1 MSRILAIDIGAGTMD
16 LLYYDTKKEIHY
28 KAVVKSP
35 VLSAGEKAEDV
46 DDILV
51 LGTEMG
57 GGSFASVLK
66 KRAQHTQVIM
76 SNSSSATI
84 HQDTE
89 RVRSFGIQVI
99 EDLDAEELRLSNEY
113 NVLMSR
119 DLEISRLKTII
130 SGFGVDFSFDI
141 VGICAQDHGF
151 APEGLSHLD
160 FRHNGFKAILDL
172 DPRPQALLYESG
184 EIPENMHR
192 LQSIANSAASI
203 PSDEIYVMDSG
214 MAAILGAVMDKH
226 ARNKDRCIVMD
237 VATSHTVGAAL
248 EQGQICGFF
257 EYHTRDITCKKIDL
271 LLRQLADGIIDHKKI
286 LSEGGHGAYMRKHFG
301 FDNTEIIVATGPR
314 RKLLENSTLDIHYGA
329 PLGDNMMTGTT
340 GLVEAIRRRKKMPPI
355 RYF

>member
-1 MSRILAIDIGAGTMD
+1 MSKILTIDIGAGTMD
-16 LLYYDTKKEIHY
+16 VLYYDTEKEIHY

-35 VLSAGEKAEDV
+35 VISAGEKAEYV

-51 LGTEMG
+51 VGTEMG

-66 KRAQHTQVIM
+66 KRAEHTRVIM
-76 SNSSSATI
+76 SRSSSATV
-84 HQDTE
+84 HQDLA
-89 RVRSFGIQVI
+89 RVRSCGITVV
-99 EDLDAEELRLSNEY
+99 EDDEAEELRLSSKY
-113 NVLMSR
+113 NVIESC
-119 DLEISRLKTII
+119 DIEISRLKKII
-130 SGFGVDFSFDI
+130 SGFDVDFSFDI

-192 LQSIANSAASI
+192 LQAVADSAASI

-214 MAAILGAVMDKH
+214 MAAIMGAGMDRH
-226 ARNKDRCIVMD
+226 ARNKDRCVVMD

-286 LSEGGHGAYMRKHFG
+286 LSEGGHGAYMRKCFG
-301 FDNTEIIVATGPR
+301 FDNTEIIVATGPKR
-314 RKLLENSTLDIHYGA
+314 NLLENSTLDIHYGA
-329 PLGDNMMTGTT
+329 PLDDNMMTGTT
-340 GLVEAIRRRKKMPPI
+340 GLVEAIRRRKKMPAI
-355 RYF
+355 RY